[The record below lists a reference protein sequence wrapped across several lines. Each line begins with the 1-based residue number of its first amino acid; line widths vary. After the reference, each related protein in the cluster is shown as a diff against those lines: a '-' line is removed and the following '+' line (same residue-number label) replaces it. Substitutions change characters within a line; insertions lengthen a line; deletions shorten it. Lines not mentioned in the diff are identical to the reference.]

1 MKTTYE
7 TNSWTKLAQEDS
19 FEHGCFGPHTCDYG
33 QDRFSADT
41 VDGLVVRLTA
51 FFGVPAEHTDLD
63 ACEEDGR
70 IDFQRMENRD
80 GEEPTKAEIERWKQ
94 GKDRMWAVTYTVY
107 VERVTR
113 ETVALCPHATP
124 TTTTPASP

>member
-7 TNSWTKLAQEDS
+7 TNSWTKLAEEDN
-19 FEHGCFGPHTCDYG
+19 FAQGCFGTHTFNHG
-33 QDRFSADT
+33 RDRFSADT
-41 VDGLVVRLTA
+41 VDELVATLGR
-51 FFGVPAEHTDLD
+51 FFGVPIEHTDLD

-94 GKDRMWAVTYTVY
+94 GQDRMWAVTYTVY

-113 ETVALCPHATP
+113 ETVAL
-124 TTTTPASP
+124 SPRAEGALQ